1 MKMANNTES
10 SKKRLIDD
18 LMDDIGIDKS
28 VYADPEDISHEIS
41 DTITNILKSYNLST
55 DLTYIEKLSKLKIN
69 GKEGSYDLS
78 SIPKELKDASFLPVT
93 TIADI
98 ALREDLDLI
107 ISQIPELYTAVQLA
121 RDMVCEADY
130 VDGTLSRTIKFDHS
144 KLSEDDIDTVMSK
157 IEKVEEDL
165 ELHQIIKNHVVF
177 NALLYGESYLYAI
190 PYAKVF
196 EDLYKYKNQ
205 KAAKKGKYSAGAADW
220 EDMNNSSVMN
230 GFGYGEQTIE
240 VSLKNMTFIQESTF
254 DPSVGKNVKVKK
266 EVPIF
271 SEDELKQIYQ
281 ESALNE
287 EMKEPQIKSLY
298 NQYIADASENIHYI
312 ESDIAIP
319 VIEHTDHDL
328 RYAYREKY
336 QDHEDWVQ
344 ESETIFETVMNDST
358 DDPGSDSISKEF
370 SHIPGIYLKM
380 IPATKMIPIRVDR
393 TIIGYYYI
401 SDMTRPEQAGE
412 RRNSGLGGYT
422 LRSPAMGY
430 DTFSPDRM
438 FCDRLATKIIQNFDL
453 KFMRDN
459 AALHDEIVAILEAHK
474 FQEAMLRFVFIPAEH
489 VIQFTINKDG
499 AGKGHSMLEPCLCSA
514 RMYMFLKLY
523 SVLFQINN
531 GTLRVIKVRQSGMD
545 QNYQSTVNNIIRKFV
560 SRRVTSND
568 IFNYRGSMNKVTGG
582 SMLTL
587 PMGTQDKPPIDIENI
602 PASEAPINNELM
614 ENIKNE
620 AINAQ
625 PVPSAM
631 IQGAMSEMEF
641 AKEVEL
647 ANTKLNSFVSSV
659 KIELNPSVT
668 KLYRRIG
675 RWQTD
680 IKAEILQFLK
690 FKFNASQQKSLAVNN
705 ELIGNFNGMKEL
717 LLPIMLKKDEL
728 AMDGDSMTPTAR
740 EFLKLL
746 IAEHIPGVDP
756 EKLEDLLKTARQRA
770 AQQKLMEQDDG
781 KNVADEYLPEEG
793 EELM

>member
-1 MKMANNTES
+1 MASNTES
-10 SKKRLIDD
+10 SKRRLVDD
-18 LMDDIGIDKS
+18 LMDDVGIDKS
-28 VYADPEDISHEIS
+28 VYADPQDITHEIS

-55 DLTYIEKLSKLKIN
+55 DLTYIEKISKMKIN

-205 KAAKKGKYSAGAADW
+205 KATKRGKYSAGAADW

-230 GFGYGEQTIE
+230 GFGYGEQAIE
-240 VSLKNMTFIQESTF
+240 VSLKNMCFIQESAF
-254 DPSVGKNVKVKK
+254 DPSIGKNVKMKK

-271 SEDELKQIYQ
+271 SDDELKQIYQ
-281 ESALNE
+281 ESELNE
-287 EMKEPQIKSLY
+287 EMKDSEIKSLY
-298 NQYIADASENIHYI
+298 EQYMDDASENIHYI

-319 VIEHTDHDL
+319 VIENTDHDL
-328 RYAYREKY
+328 RYAYKEKY
-336 QDHEDWVQ
+336 QDHKDWVQ
-344 ESETIFETVMNDST
+344 ESEAIFETVMNDST

-499 AGKGHSMLEPCLCSA
+499 DGKGHSMLEPCLCSA

-531 GTLRVIKVRQSGMD
+531 GALKVIKVRQSGMD

-568 IFNYRGSMNKVTGG
+568 IFNFRGSMNKVTGG
-582 SMLTL
+582 SMLAL
-587 PMGTQDKPPIDIENI
+587 PMGTQDKPPIELDDI
-602 PASEAPINNELM
+602 PASPSPINNELM
-614 ENIKNE
+614 ELIKNE

-659 KIELNPSVT
+659 KIELNPSIT

-680 IKAEILQFLK
+680 IRAEILQFLK

-705 ELIGNFNGMKEL
+705 ELIGNFNAMREL
-717 LLPIMLKKDEL
+717 LLPIMLKKEEL

-746 IAEHIPGVDP
+746 IAEHIPGIDP

>member
-10 SKKRLIDD
+10 SKKRLVDD
-18 LMDDIGIDKS
+18 LMDDVGIDKS
-28 VYADPEDISHEIS
+28 VYADPQDITHEIS

-55 DLTYIEKLSKLKIN
+55 DLTYIEKISKMKIN

-230 GFGYGEQTIE
+230 GFGYGEQAIE
-240 VSLKNMTFIQESTF
+240 VSLRNMSFIQESAF
-254 DPSVGKNVKVKK
+254 DPTIGKNVRVKK

-271 SEDELKQIYQ
+271 SDDELKQIYQ

-287 EMKEPQIKSLY
+287 EMKDPEVKSLY
-298 NQYIADASENIHYI
+298 EQYMNDASENIHYI

-319 VIEHTDHDL
+319 VIENTDHDL
-328 RYAYREKY
+328 RYAYKEKY
-336 QDHEDWVQ
+336 QDHKDWVQ
-344 ESETIFETVMNDST
+344 ESEAIFETVMNDST

-499 AGKGHSMLEPCLCSA
+499 DGKGHSMLEPCLCSA

-531 GTLRVIKVRQSGMD
+531 GALKVIKVRQSGMD

-568 IFNYRGSMNKVTGG
+568 IFNFRGSMNKVTGG
-582 SMLTL
+582 SMLAL
-587 PMGTQDKPPIDIENI
+587 PMGTQDKPPIELDDI
-602 PASEAPINNELM
+602 PASPSPINNELM
-614 ENIKNE
+614 ELIKNE

-659 KIELNPSVT
+659 KIELNPSIT

-680 IKAEILQFLK
+680 IRAEILQFLK

-705 ELIGNFNGMKEL
+705 ELIGNFNAMREL
-717 LLPIMLKKDEL
+717 LLPIMLKKEEL

-746 IAEHIPGVDP
+746 IAEHIPGMDP

-770 AQQKLMEQDDG
+770 AQQKLAEQDDG
-781 KNVADEYLPEEG
+781 KNVADKYLPEEG